1 MVDYLLLEDQRKVAL
16 QNGDCIRYYQLCNQ
30 LGVEPE
36 VLDIYERGSLDEAM
50 ENRRKRIVP
59 YQTFYEKGKK
69 LSSDFESDTKQKKE
83 NLRDFFT
90 GKKRS
95 GLEFMDALTIGA
107 IHKKIL
113 TYAETRI
120 QKIN

>member
-1 MVDYLLLEDQRKVAL
+1 MVDYLLLEDQRKIAL
-16 QNGDCIRYYQLCNQ
+16 QNGDCLKYYQLCNQ

-36 VLDIYERGSLDEAM
+36 MPDMYERGSLDEAL
-50 ENRRKRIVP
+50 ETQKRKVVP

-69 LSSDFESDTKQKKE
+69 LSSDFESDTREKKA

-90 GKKRS
+90 GKRRN

-107 IHKKIL
+107 IHQRIL
-113 TYAETRI
+113 TYAETRL
-120 QKIN
+120 QKVL